1 MPAVVAK
8 MREIGEYIVSHAP
21 STRPPPARQ
30 EAAHAGTVRMKS
42 DEPTTAASKTPM
54 TPGARVMADLNAAIA
69 AGRAQPRGGNDFMR
83 NP

>member
-8 MREIGEYIVSHAP
+8 MKEIGEYIVSHAP
-21 STRPPPARQ
+21 STRPPQ
-30 EAAHAGTVRMKS
+30 EPAHADTVRMKS
-42 DEPTTAASKTPM
+42 DEPTTAASKAPM

-69 AGRAQPRGGNDFMR
+69 AGHTQPRGGNDFMR